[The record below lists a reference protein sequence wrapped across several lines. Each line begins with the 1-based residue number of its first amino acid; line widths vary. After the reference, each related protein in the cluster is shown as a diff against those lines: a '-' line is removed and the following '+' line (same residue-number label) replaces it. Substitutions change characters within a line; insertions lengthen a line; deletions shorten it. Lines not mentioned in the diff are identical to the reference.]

1 MSYKDEK
8 NERNLFDM
16 KNLAIN
22 NLLLMETELAIKWND
37 EKESYIPLKLLR
49 DHCPCAH
56 CSGETDAFGNVYK
69 GPNQTLGETSYKAV
83 NMEKV
88 GHYALRIFWGDRH
101 ADGLYTYKMLRKLGD
116 S

>member
-1 MSYKDEK
+1 MK
-8 NERNLFDM
+8 

-22 NLLLMETELAIKWND
+22 DLLLQDTELAIKWND
-37 EKESYIPLKLLR
+37 DEQSFISLKVLR
-49 DHCPCAH
+49 DHCPCAF
-56 CSGETDAFGNVYK
+56 CSGEKDVLGNIYQGSK
-69 GPNQTLGETSYKAV
+69 QELGETAYKAV

-101 ADGLYTYKMLRKLGD
+101 ADGLYTYEILRKLGV

>member
-1 MSYKDEK
+1 M
-8 NERNLFDM
+8 R

-22 NLLLMETELAIKWND
+22 DLLLQDTELAIKWND
-37 EKESYIPLKLLR
+37 DEQSFISLKVLR
-49 DHCPCAH
+49 DHCPCAF
-56 CSGETDAFGNVYK
+56 CSGEKDVLGNIYQ
-69 GPNQTLGETSYKAV
+69 GPKEELGETAYKAV

-101 ADGLYTYKMLRKLGD
+101 ADGLYTYEILRKLGV

>member
-1 MSYKDEK
+1 MK
-8 NERNLFDM
+8 

-22 NLLLMETELAIKWND
+22 DLLLQDTELAIKWND
-37 EKESYIPLKLLR
+37 DEQSFISLKVLR
-49 DHCPCAH
+49 DHCPCAF
-56 CSGETDAFGNVYK
+56 CSGEKDVLGNIYK
-69 GPNQTLGETSYKAV
+69 GPKQELGETAYKAV

-101 ADGLYTYKMLRKLGD
+101 ADGLYTYEILRKLGV